1 MPLMDL
7 MLAGISHKIASLEVR
22 EQFAISER
30 KVPEALRRLQAE
42 PDIEEALILST
53 CNRVEFVLKV
63 RRGRDGREALRRFVG
78 SFYGLQYDEFASCSY
93 VFEDYDALRHL
104 FRVASGLDSMVV
116 GEPQVLG
123 QVKRAYALAK
133 EAEAVGGVLDAVFHR
148 LFNVAKRVRT
158 ETHVAEAPVSVSSAA
173 VDLAE
178 RVLGDLQGKTVMI
191 VGAGQMGE
199 LAARHFVSK
208 GAATV
213 LVSNRTYA
221 HALALAEELH
231 GRAIR
236 FDSIW
241 QAMKQTDIVITSTGC
256 PHCIISR
263 QDMEKLMDERGHRP
277 LFLVDIAVPRDIEP
291 AVGELP
297 GCTLANVDNL
307 QEVARENLRQRE
319 EAVAAAEL
327 ILAEE
332 IAQFR
337 ERQEALQ
344 VVPTVV
350 SLRRRMEEIR
360 RSELARTRDLFGA
373 LTPEQEE
380 VLETVTQGLV
390 NKILHT
396 PFTELKLAVARSDR
410 SEFLDLVRSV
420 FRLEEEPASPALVA
434 N

>member
-7 MLAGISHKIASLEVR
+7 MLAGISHKTAPLEVR
-22 EQFAISER
+22 ERFAISER
-30 KVPEALRRLQAE
+30 RVPEALRRLQAE

-63 RRGRDGREALRRFVG
+63 RRGHDGREALRRFGG

-93 VFEDYDALRHL
+93 VYEDFDALRHL

-133 EAEAVGGVLDAVFHR
+133 EAEAVGGVLGAVFHR
-148 LFNVAKRVRT
+148 VFNVAKRVRT

-291 AVGELP
+291 TVGELP
-297 GCTLANVDNL
+297 GCTLANVDSL

-344 VVPTVV
+344 VVPTIV

-380 VLETVTQGLV
+380 VLETVSQGLV

-396 PFTELKLAVARSDR
+396 PFTELRQAVARPDR

-420 FRLEEEPASPALVA
+420 FRLEEEPASSALVA